1 VVTSFAH
8 LTAPA
13 VITISFILSSNK
25 MQNGDTVVPADAGP
39 IEKMAIKME
48 REYQLV
54 VQIPGYQTEVA
65 LSYNAQ

>member
-1 VVTSFAH
+1 
-8 LTAPA
+8 
-13 VITISFILSSNK
+13 

-54 VQIPGYQTEVA
+54 VQIPGYQTEVP